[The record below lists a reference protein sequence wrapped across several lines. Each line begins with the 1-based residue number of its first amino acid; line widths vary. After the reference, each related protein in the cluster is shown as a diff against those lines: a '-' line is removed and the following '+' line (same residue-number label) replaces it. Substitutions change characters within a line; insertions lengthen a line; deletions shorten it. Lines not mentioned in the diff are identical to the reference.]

1 MGEKEWHE
9 EPGDLTTIL
18 NFYFQS
24 QSPDAQPLYE
34 AKLLIV
40 GEGGAGKTSLAQKLL
55 DNAYELKPT
64 EKSTEGIAVLRWEF
78 SQENGQPFR
87 ARIWDF
93 GGQEI
98 YHQTHQ
104 FFLSKRSLYVL
115 VADTRK
121 EDTDFYYWLKTI
133 ELLGDDSPVIIVK
146 NEKDDRQREINDR
159 QLRGEFTHLEKI
171 LAVNLA
177 TNRGLPELQQYLSRR
192 LSQLDHVATPIP
204 PYYLRIRAII
214 ENCTRT
220 RNILDRQEY
229 FGFCRQNGITDQTE
243 MLAISDYLH
252 DLGICLHF
260 QKDPLLKHYLILK
273 PEWGTAAAYKILDN
287 KAIRHAWGHF
297 SKADLAELWTDEYE
311 EFQDELLQ
319 LMKNFK
325 LCYEIPRSPDEY
337 IAPQLLSEKEPCYKW
352 DDSQN
357 LHLHYKYDFMPKGI
371 LSRLIVELHEYIQY
385 QPSPSCPDEREDGQ
399 PEEALVWKT
408 GVILTNGS
416 ATAEVLERYHQKTI
430 EIRVNGSRQRD
441 WLLPIAHELDKIH
454 AGYDRLQVQKMI
466 PCNCDRCRFSSDPEF
481 YDLKT
486 LQRYENDR
494 RPDIDC
500 RKSYDRVNVRRL
512 IDDVVDELRYPD
524 PKHRNDRYYG
534 LGLEN
539 DRFSEPT
546 LPPPS
551 HNAQGVTVIVQQ
563 NQEQKTMSNQ
573 FNIEGNYNHRGDNVG
588 RDKINTQ
595 INNASPN
602 LVEAAQQIKAL
613 LEELSEEYN
622 PNTTKGQNLITQEAI
637 QRLKND
643 RTLQQRFL
651 NALKEGGTTAI
662 EELIDHPVVKPLVA
676 AFKGFT
682 DA

>member
-1 MGEKEWHE
+1 M
-9 EPGDLTTIL
+9 
-18 NFYFQS
+18 
-24 QSPDAQPLYE
+24 
-34 AKLLIV
+34 
-40 GEGGAGKTSLAQKLL
+40 AQKLL
-55 DNAYELKPT
+55 DNAYELDPT
-64 EKSTEGIAVLRWEF
+64 EESTEGIAVLRWEF

-146 NEKDDRQREINDR
+146 NEKDDRKIEINDR

-177 TNRGLPELQQYLSRR
+177 TNRGLPELQQSLSRR
-192 LSQLDHVATPIP
+192 LSQLNHVATPIP
-204 PYYLRIRAII
+204 PYYLRIRAVI
-214 ENCTRT
+214 ENCAKS

-229 FGFCRQNGITDQTE
+229 FGFCRQNGITDQSE

-273 PEWGTAAAYKILDN
+273 PEWGTAAAYTILDN
-287 KAIRHAWGHF
+287 TAIRNAWGHF

-311 EFQDELLQ
+311 QFRDELLQ

-337 IAPQLLSEKEPCYKW
+337 IAPQLLSENEPCYKW

-399 PEEALVWKT
+399 PEETEEALVWKT

-416 ATAEVLERYHQKTI
+416 ATAEVLERYYQKTI
-430 EIRVNGSRQRD
+430 EIRVRGSRQRD

-512 IDDVVDELRYPD
+512 IDDVVDDVRYPD
-524 PKHRNDRYYG
+524 PKHRNDRRG
-534 LGLEN
+534 FFSL
-539 DRFSEPT
+539 DREMGGMPT
-546 LPPPS
+546 PALPPPPQNPTFPTNS
-551 HNAQGVTVIVQQ
+551 QGVTVIVHQ
-563 NQEQKTMSNQ
+563 NQEQKTMNNSPQ
-573 FNIEGNYNHRGDNVG
+573 FQGDYVRGDKVMGDKVG
-588 RDKINTQ
+588 RDKIGTQ
-595 INNASPN
+595 INHASPN
-602 LVEAAQQIKAL
+602 LVQAAQEIKAL
-613 LEELSEEYN
+613 LEEISQDYN
-622 PNTTKGQNLITQEAI
+622 PNTPKGQTLIQQEALKALDNDPTLK
-637 QRLKND
+637 QRVV
-643 RTLQQRFL
+643 
-651 NALKEGGTTAI
+651 NALKEGGATAI
-662 EELIDHPVVKPLVA
+662 EELVDHPVVKPLVA
-676 AFKGFT
+676 AVKGFM